1 MLKQFKHI
9 LNTSHVHSF
18 DFSFGT
24 RFLKSCFSS
33 LRTYENNTY
42 EPLNTLKF
50 PGLVIYVNK
59 DNIEKYEENIL
70 KYLKTNVIGFD
81 TEFIID
87 INEKENNN
95 ENRLISSYIENGK
108 DNNYINSQLIN
119 IFNKKK
125 KKKKNYAYNLSN
137 NEENKKILCLIQLCS
152 SDLCF
157 VFNIHKL
164 NGHIPISVKNI
175 LENEEIIKV
184 AHDIKNE
191 KDMFISNNIQIKNVF
206 DLYNY
211 AIDNFIYPP
220 SLQFLVKIYLKKFL
234 DKKFRLSNWLNYDL
248 LQEQI
253 LYAAIDAYA
262 SRQIYFYLDQN
273 KKNSKS
279 YILNYIIQEELTKSS
294 HQECNTYNTCKNND
308 LNNQYIIKREEK
320 IKNMESINN
329 TIHNEKNIYISN
341 QHQNEY
347 DLNRKQLQSYS
358 KHINLNNKNYGF
370 LEKYKVQLINNL
382 KNEIHNKCKNMTN
395 LSFIEE
401 MTFSNNTYKNILSL
415 KHNQNN
421 YNLIK
426 CSSINYDEEINACN
440 QILTYLNQMFSP

>member
-1 MLKQFKHI
+1 MLKRFKHI
-9 LNTSHVHSF
+9 LNTSHVHSL
-18 DFSFGT
+18 DLSFWPS
-24 RFLKSCFSS
+24 FFKPCFSS
-33 LRTYENNTY
+33 VTTCKNNTY
-42 EPLNTLKF
+42 EHLNSLKF
-50 PGLVIYVNK
+50 PGVVIYVNK
-59 DNIEKYEENIL
+59 DNIEKYQENIL

-95 ENRLISSYIENGK
+95 ENISISSYIENGK

-125 KKKKNYAYNLSN
+125 KNYPYNLSN
-137 NEENKKILCLIQLCS
+137 NENNKILCLIQLCS

-175 LENEEIIKV
+175 LENEQIIKV

-191 KDMFISNNIQIKNVF
+191 KDMFLSNNIQIKNVF

-220 SLQFLVKIYLKKFL
+220 SLQSLVKIYLKKFL
-234 DKKFRLSNWLNYDL
+234 DKKFRLSNWLNYNL

-262 SRQIYFYLDQN
+262 SRQIYFNLDEN
-273 KKNSKS
+273 KKNCQS
-279 YILNYIIQEELTKSS
+279 YILNYIIQENLTKSNN
-294 HQECNTYNTCKNND
+294 QKFNKYTFKNND
-308 LNNQYIIKREEK
+308 LNNENIIKIEEN
-320 IKNMESINN
+320 IKYMKSINN
-329 TIHNEKNIYISN
+329 TIQNQKKKNINN

-347 DLNRKQLQSYS
+347 DSNIKQFQSYPI
-358 KHINLNNKNYGF
+358 HNNQNNKNYEF
-370 LEKYKVQLINNL
+370 VDKYKVQLINNL
-382 KNEIHNKCKNMTN
+382 KNQIHNKCINITN
-395 LSFIEE
+395 ISFVQE
-401 MTFSNNTYKNILSL
+401 MTFTNNSYKNILSL

-426 CSSINYDEEINACN
+426 LSSVNYDEEINSCY
-440 QILTYLNQMFSP
+440 QILTYLNQMLCT

>member
-1 MLKQFKHI
+1 MLKGFKHI
-9 LNTSHVHSF
+9 LNTSHIVSL
-18 DFSFGT
+18 DFSFGS
-24 RFLKSCFSS
+24 RFYKSYFSCR
-33 LRTYENNTY
+33 RTYENNTY
-42 EPLNTLKF
+42 EQLKALKF

-70 KYLKTNVIGFD
+70 KYFNTNVIGLD

-95 ENRLISSYIENGK
+95 ENRSISSYIKNGK

-119 IFNKKK
+119 IFK
-125 KKKKNYAYNLSN
+125 KKKKNYAYNLCN
-137 NEENKKILCLIQLCS
+137 NENNKILCLIQLCS

-191 KDMFISNNIQIKNVF
+191 KDMFLSNNIQIKNVF

-211 AIDNFIYPP
+211 AIDNIIYPP
-220 SLQFLVKIYLKKFL
+220 SLQSLVKIYLNKFL
-234 DKKFRLSNWLNYDL
+234 DKKFRLSNWLNYSL

-253 LYAAIDAYA
+253 LYAAVDAYA
-262 SRQIYFYLDQN
+262 SRQIYFHLDEN
-273 KKNSKS
+273 KKKCQS
-279 YILNYIIQEELTKSS
+279 YILNYIIKENQIKSC
-294 HQECNTYNTCKNND
+294 HQNFNKYTYKKND
-308 LNNQYIIKREEK
+308 LNNEKNIKIEEK
-320 IKNMESINN
+320 NIQNIESINN
-329 TIHNEKNIYISN
+329 TIHNQKKKNIYINN

-347 DLNRKQLQSYS
+347 DSNIKQLQSLPTHS
-358 KHINLNNKNYGF
+358 NQNKKNYEF
-370 LEKYKVQLINNL
+370 VEKYKLQLINIL
-382 KNEIHNKCKNMTN
+382 KKEIHNKCTNMTN
-395 LSFIEE
+395 ISFVQE

-421 YNLIK
+421 YNFIK
-426 CSSINYDEEINACN
+426 FSSVNYDEEINSCY
-440 QILTYLNQMFSP
+440 QILTYLDHRVCT

>member
-1 MLKQFKHI
+1 MLKHFKHI
-9 LNTSHVHSF
+9 LNTSHVYSL

-33 LRTYENNTY
+33 LRTYENKTY

-95 ENRLISSYIENGK
+95 ENK
-108 DNNYINSQLIN
+108 LIN
-119 IFNKKK
+119 
-125 KKKKNYAYNLSN
+125 
-137 NEENKKILCLIQLCS
+137 
-152 SDLCF
+152 LCF

-262 SRQIYFYLDQN
+262 SRQIYFNLDEN

-294 HQECNTYNTCKNND
+294 HQECSTYNTCKYND
-308 LNNQYIIKREEK
+308 LNNQNIIKRQEK
-320 IKNMESINN
+320 LKNMESINN
-329 TIHNEKNIYISN
+329 TIHNEKKKYISN

-421 YNLIK
+421 YNFIK
-426 CSSINYDEEINACN
+426 CSSINYDEEINACY
-440 QILTYLNQMFSP
+440 QILTYLNQMLSP

>member
-1 MLKQFKHI
+1 MLKGFKHI
-9 LNTSHVHSF
+9 LNTSHILSL
-18 DFSFGT
+18 DFSFGA
-24 RFLKSCFSS
+24 RFYKSCFSS
-33 LRTYENNTY
+33 RTTYENNTY
-42 EPLNTLKF
+42 EQLEALKF

-59 DNIEKYEENIL
+59 DNIEKYQENIL
-70 KYLKTNVIGFD
+70 KYFNTNVIGFD

-95 ENRLISSYIENGK
+95 ENRSISCYIKNGK

-119 IFNKKK
+119 IFK
-125 KKKKNYAYNLSN
+125 KKKKNYAYNLCN
-137 NEENKKILCLIQLCS
+137 NEKNKILCLIQLCS

-191 KDMFISNNIQIKNVF
+191 KDMFLSNNIQIKNVF

-220 SLQFLVKIYLKKFL
+220 SLQSLVKIYLNKFL
-234 DKKFRLSNWLNYDL
+234 DKKFRLSNWLNYSL

-253 LYAAIDAYA
+253 LYAAVDAYA
-262 SRQIYFYLDQN
+262 SRQIYFHLDEN
-273 KKNSKS
+273 KKKSQS
-279 YILNYIIQEELTKSS
+279 YILNYILQENQIKSCY
-294 HQECNTYNTCKNND
+294 QKFNKYTYKKKD
-308 LNNQYIIKREEK
+308 LNNENIIKIEEK
-320 IKNMESINN
+320 NIQNIESINN
-329 TIHNEKNIYISN
+329 TIHNQKKKNNINN

-347 DLNRKQLQSYS
+347 DSNIKQLQSFYTHS
-358 KHINLNNKNYGF
+358 NQNKKNYEF
-370 LEKYKVQLINNL
+370 VEKYKLQLINSL
-382 KNEIHNKCKNMTN
+382 KNEIHNKCTNMTN
-395 LSFIEE
+395 ISFVQE
-401 MTFSNNTYKNILSL
+401 MTFTNNTYKNILSL

-421 YNLIK
+421 YNFIK
-426 CSSINYDEEINACN
+426 FSSVNYDEEINSCY
-440 QILTYLNQMFSP
+440 QILTYLDHTLCT